1 VFRGDGGKLKREIG
15 RLVLGCAAGALLVTS
30 ALQWLSWHWL
40 SQSQRYVADLSVTGW
55 IADEQAW
62 HRHREALEARRDL
75 VPLSANV
82 YWQLGEL
89 HRWRAMGM
97 RLWPEQQRQEQ
108 AAAKQHYIEAVV
120 RSPFNGELLARVADR
135 LAHSG
140 DPLAV
145 SILERALYVAPYEPV
160 AQYHLVGVGLL
171 FWDELD
177 SNVQDVLETML
188 IHAMANNKLAAD
200 IRQIASN
207 HGRLELV
214 DSLARKGG

>member
-1 VFRGDGGKLKREIG
+1 VLRGDGGKLKREIG
-15 RLVLGCAAGALLVTS
+15 QLILGCAAAALLVTS

-40 SQSQRYVADLSVTGW
+40 SQSQRYVAELAVTGW

-97 RLWPEQQRQEQ
+97 RLWPEQQRQELE
-108 AAAKQHYIEAVV
+108 AAKQQYIQAVV

-135 LAHSG
+135 LAMPAIRWRFPCWNGRCTSRLTSRWRSITSPAWACDSG
-140 DPLAV
+140 MSWIRTCKAFRSHVDSCHGQQQSWPRTSGESRATTAV
-145 SILERALYVAPYEPV
+145 S
-160 AQYHLVGVGLL
+160 
-171 FWDELD
+171 
-177 SNVQDVLETML
+177 T
-188 IHAMANNKLAAD
+188 
-200 IRQIASN
+200 
-207 HGRLELV
+207 LV
-214 DSLARKGG
+214 DSLAGKDG